1 MRMSTFKSIL
11 RKVVQGSENSAD
23 AQPSS
28 STVLPPSGQ
37 HQVSPPDAPHL
48 FIIGAGARG
57 AAYAS
62 AITQPPS
69 GLEHVRAIVVGIA
82 EPSDGK
88 RRRFAERY
96 MQPSEGVSLE
106 FNDWRQMITEDGKR
120 RVAEVRV
127 DGMLICKHLANLV
140 PFWDA

>member
-1 MRMSTFKSIL
+1 MSL
-11 RKVVQGSENSAD
+11 
-23 AQPSS
+23 
-28 STVLPPSGQ
+28 
-37 HQVSPPDAPHL
+37 PDAPHL

-57 AAYAS
+57 TAYAS
-62 AITQPPS
+62 AITQPPP
-69 GLEHVRAIVVGIA
+69 GVEHVKAIVVGVA

-88 RRRFAERY
+88 RRRFVERY

-127 DGMLICKHLANLV
+127 DGMLICKYLTNLV
-140 PFWDA
+140 PFRDA